1 MSKWLEQGSLKGN
14 SRKEI
19 SRTTLNEEH
28 AGRKD
33 GKNWDQKSAR
43 TEKHGKNSN
52 LMPSKAEKSETEWGE
67 RTKETE
73 NDE

>member
-1 MSKWLEQGSLKGN
+1 MS
-14 SRKEI
+14 
-19 SRTTLNEEH
+19 LNEEH

-33 GKNWDQKSAR
+33 GKNWDQESVR

-52 LMPSKAEKSETEWGE
+52 LMASKAEKSETEWGE
-67 RTKETE
+67 RTEETG